1 MHYWA
6 DLQSVRGLRCRGNVA
21 QTRNVSEYAPVV
33 ALCRGAATTAPLICE
48 EADTIDEDGGSEV
61 ADVVAV
67 SPDGSET
74 VNASDALSAD
84 DWMPL
89 PVDVHGRPF
98 SIHVRPRRH
107 CSRWKFTR
115 LSFDVRGASKFRV
128 RIGEFYVT
136 NWVRATGIRC
146 LRRHTAV
153 YILRES

>member
-1 MHYWA
+1 M
-6 DLQSVRGLRCRGNVA
+6 
-21 QTRNVSEYAPVV
+21 
-33 ALCRGAATTAPLICE
+33 
-48 EADTIDEDGGSEV
+48 
-61 ADVVAV
+61 AV

-74 VNASDALSAD
+74 VNSSDALSAD

-128 RIGEFYVT
+128 RIGEVYVT
-136 NWVRATGIRC
+136 NWVSDSYTAYVDTLLFTFC
-146 LRRHTAV
+146 VSRRRRKIYCGHARLSVFPRPYAHTTA
-153 YILRES
+153 RTRM